1 MYNNLKTLLLLIFLL
16 GCFFRQFSFAQ
27 SWGEPVEIFTGSIN
41 RYPKITVDNNG
52 VIHCVW
58 ANYIEP
64 NYWKIL
70 YSKSTDGGQSWS
82 EAYDVVQNTELWM
95 YHPHITAD
103 SENNLYVTYDHNVG
117 NTAAIQVYFQH
128 FDGSSWSEPLLVS
141 GGTGSAS
148 FNKLVMD
155 HNNKLYSFW
164 FSNSKIFYRTLHNG
178 TWSEIT
184 QPYSGN
190 NDYYGLN
197 KAVVDI
203 NNNIYCV
210 GLHRYEGQSSFSN
223 KIIVFEYI
231 NGEWSDIYRINNNRL
246 RYNKDIDIDND
257 FNPEITWSE
266 QTTYTPPIENG
277 TFYSKRTNT
286 DWLHPLLINDDNPS
300 ELAIAVDYNNTT
312 HIVNNEKMAEDI
324 YKQVHY
330 RKINEDIWL
339 RTIMQSGI
347 IGFYEHNMLA
357 TDSDLYLVYVH
368 KPNPEAEYGVFF
380 RKFSMP
386 EIVSISATS
395 NPIEG
400 GTITGYGNYYEG
412 DTAELTAI
420 PNSGYDFL
428 NWTENDEI
436 VSESTTLSF
445 EVTQNRHLEANFQL
459 INQIAT
465 VDAEMKVLVYPNPA
479 KQTVYIEIK
488 GVYYD
493 TENISLRLYDILGRA
508 VSIKPNYVN
517 NRIISFDV
525 SENPAG
531 IYFVQVFINNSII
544 KSTKMFIQ
552 K

>member
-1 MYNNLKTLLLLIFLL
+1 MHNNLKTLLLLIFLL

-27 SWGEPVEIFTGSIN
+27 GWGEPVDIFTGSIN

-64 NYWKIL
+64 NYWKIF

-95 YHPHITAD
+95 YHPHIAAD

-128 FDGSSWSEPLLVS
+128 FNGSSWSEPLLVS

-164 FSNSKIFYRTLHNG
+164 FSNSKIFYRTLNNG
-178 TWSEIT
+178 TWSEII

-203 NNNIYCV
+203 NNNIFCI
-210 GLHRYEGQSSFSN
+210 GLHRYEGQSTFDN

-266 QTTYTPPIENG
+266 QTTNTPPIENG
-277 TFYSKRTNT
+277 TFYSKRTDT
-286 DWLHPLLINDDNPS
+286 DWLHPILINDNNPS
-300 ELAIAVDYNNTT
+300 ELAIAVDHNNTT
-312 HIVNNEKMAEDI
+312 HIVNNEKIEDA

-330 RKINEDIWL
+330 RKINKDIWL

-347 IGFYEHNMLA
+347 IGFYEHTMLT
-357 TDSDLYLVYVH
+357 TDSDIYLVYVH
-368 KPNPEAEYGVFF
+368 KPNPEAEYSVFF
-380 RKFSMP
+380 RKFSIP
-386 EIVSISATS
+386 EIVYISATS

-400 GTITGYGNYYEG
+400 GTTTGYGNYYEG

-420 PNSGYDFL
+420 PNHGYSFLSWTDASGEVLSNNVTYIFTVIK
-428 NWTENDEI
+428 NTEL
-436 VSESTTLSF
+436 V
-445 EVTQNRHLEANFQL
+445 ANFEL
-459 INQIAT
+459 TNSITSPNNSGIT
-465 VDAEMKVLVYPNPA
+465 LHPNPTDGLL
-479 KQTVYIEIK
+479 TVEVRDCGCECHFGYEVMTPSGVTLLSGSGSVSKALSLAHLPK
-488 GVYYD
+488 GMYLVVV
-493 TENISLRLYDILGRA
+493 TLGGQRMVQPVVLR
-508 VSIKPNYVN
+508 
-517 NRIISFDV
+517 
-525 SENPAG
+525 
-531 IYFVQVFINNSII
+531 
-544 KSTKMFIQ
+544 
-552 K
+552 